1 MPSSEAKLHLFFGR
15 QMFSTNNLLND
26 FKRERGERMK
36 KWRKRGQGEEK
47 RKREKEKRRKKKE
60 KKNVHFCHF
69 FLFLPVELK
78 ELNWLPKWY
87 RGIVLCVT

>member
-1 MPSSEAKLHLFFGR
+1 MPSSEAKLHLFFER

-26 FKRERGERMK
+26 FKRGRGGENEEVEEERARGRKEEEGKGEK
-36 KWRKRGQGEEK
+36 EERKR
-47 RKREKEKRRKKKE
+47 KKI
-60 KKNVHFCHF
+60 VHFCHF